1 MATLVNELIDVLRP
15 TEQSD
20 RRRRGVFR
28 HIASLVDGC
37 FAGENV
43 LVRAFLDHRVFST
56 AFFASPNARPAPVPP
71 TRRSPPHP
79 PHPRSIVTAQVT
91 AFGSVPLRT
100 YLPDGDIDV
109 CLLGPH
115 ELLSRDDWTVRLR
128 AHVERAE
135 AAAAEASAELGSPVA
150 EFAVSEIHIIH
161 AEVKLMKLICDG
173 VVVDVSAN
181 QFGGL
186 AALGFLEEVNAF
198 IGKGEI
204 FKRSIVLIKAW
215 GFYEGRL
222 LGAHHALISTYALE
236 TLVLYILNRFHKEL
250 STPLEV
256 LHKFLVFF
264 ADFDWDKF
272 AISVHGPVPLED
284 LDKATGPIGKRP
296 EVHAEGALLTP
307 DFMWRMM
314 DKYGNESVG
323 AKLGGGANS
332 TPRPMARKYL
342 NVVDPLLSS
351 NNLGR
356 SVSQGNAK
364 RIRKALALGAQRLTA
379 LRESST
385 GGECFGAVR
394 MLEQFFGNTMR
405 HRRLGPMPH
414 LPMAP
419 STPGFAGRN
428 HADEVSMTP
437 ARCPRTGAVSV
448 LASPSSPSQYQSP
461 LPRSVDGQPPGS
473 ASSRMATKGTAEA
486 PAART
491 RRKTPVAAG
500 EDGEEDDSTEGGVDG
515 SAPRRLEMGS
525 PEKPRSGSDGAA
537 EDHWPHLERV
547 GTRCPVLQR
556 AENAARAEKAERD
569 LHGEERGPF
578 WGRWDPLPASEAIA
592 QHARAFASEGFPA
605 LGDGRE
611 GTKGTRC
618 PVLAAAAREEEEVVA
633 SAIPSGCPFHAAA
646 ARRRDS
652 EAARSDGSSD
662 ESSKEAK
669 STSPTGP
676 LSDGDGEGGKG
687 DGEGGK
693 GDASEKAPAAPAA
706 PPPPPGPPPP
716 GQRTSMDGAR
726 ARMRREMSCPTFFPE
741 HDRRVPP
748 PPTPAPPVKPGPAVL
763 PAGVGAV
770 SDVFTGDLDAIWGHL
785 QFGRAYHHLAI
796 VQMRAFEA
804 MGGDPRA
811 LQQHRFGGY
820 NNNGGGGG
828 RRGAGGAAAFNRRN
842 SRDGGGGRG
851 GHARSGSWGAPG
863 GGGVKPGQPPPPPP
877 GAPAL
882 EQYGQR
888 RPARQS
894 RQSRVSEGSD
904 ESSEDASRKPG
915 AAHQQHHQHQHQHHQ
930 GRRSRDGRVGRGGGG
945 KSGGGPSIVE
955 EAPAGNWSKAVS
967 AKPAAA
973 EKAPGKVGDRD
984 RDRDGDPPPLPP
996 GDPPPLPP
1004 GPPPPGTRTSMDGA
1018 GTIASPLPA
1027 PPEHTRPSWGP
1038 KKTAPI
1044 DAIRAPPTP
1053 PPVPAEEPASPPRE
1067 ATRSRRER
1075 PPTAAEGLAAAAK
1088 GRLGVAPKGSWSS
1101 LVAAGGSSG
1110 SSGPGERSSADK
1122 LSDKTRTGSV
1132 GQASDK
1138 REASSAPPS
1147 PARPLAGAWAKGNGK
1162 DVLAAAAEAS
1172 RAAAAAAAASKVAA
1186 AAASITVSELGGQ
1199 DAAAGARGAR
1209 GRSRAS
1215 SSSGDSNSGE
1225 KENSAGKA
1233 DSPARDGDDDESY
1246 LHKVEEFPTLG
1257 GVGEGGGGGG
1267 GEKAAVG
1274 AAWGSGENP
1283 WANRGGTALR
1293 LQTGG

>member
-71 TRRSPPHP
+71 TRRSPPN
-79 PHPRSIVTAQVT
+79 PRSIVTAQVT

-135 AAAAEASAELGSPVA
+135 AAAAEASAELGSPAA

-236 TLVLYILNRFHKEL
+236 TLVLYIFNRFHKEL

-272 AISVHGPVPLED
+272 AVSVHGPVPLED
-284 LDKATGPIGKRP
+284 LDKVTGPIGKRP

-314 DKYGNESVG
+314 DKYGNESVS

-332 TPRPMARKYL
+332 TPRHMARKYL

-473 ASSRMATKGTAEA
+473 ASSRMATKGTEA

-500 EDGEEDDSTEGGVDG
+500 EDGEEDDGEEGGVDG
-515 SAPRRLEMGS
+515 SVPRRLEMGS
-525 PEKPRSGSDGAA
+525 PEKKDGSDDAA
-537 EDHWPHLERV
+537 DDHWPHLERV

-605 LGDGRE
+605 LDARE

-618 PVLAAAAREEEEVVA
+618 PVLAAAAREEDEVVA

-669 STSPTGP
+669 SASPTGP

-687 DGEGGK
+687 DVQK
-693 GDASEKAPAAPAA
+693 IAASEKAPAAPAA

-741 HDRRVPP
+741 HERRVPP
-748 PPTPAPPVKPGPAVL
+748 PPPPAPPVKPGPAVL
-763 PAGVGAV
+763 PAGSGAV
-770 SDVFTGDLDAIWGHL
+770 SDVFTGNLEAIWSHL

-820 NNNGGGGG
+820 NNNNGGGG

-842 SRDGGGGRG
+842 SRDGGGRG

-863 GGGVKPGQPPPPPP
+863 QPPPPPPP

-894 RQSRVSEGSD
+894 RQSRASEGSD

-915 AAHQQHHQHQHQHHQ
+915 AAHHHQQQQQQ
-930 GRRSRDGRVGRGGGG
+930 GRRSRDGRGGRGG
-945 KSGGGPSIVE
+945 KSGKTGGGSSIVE

-967 AKPAAA
+967 AKTATTT
-973 EKAPGKVGDRD
+973 EKAPGKVGDGD
-984 RDRDGDPPPLPP
+984 RDRDA
-996 GDPPPLPP
+996 DPPPLPP
-1004 GPPPPGTRTSMDGA
+1004 GPPPPGTRTSTDGS
-1018 GTIASPLPA
+1018 GTFASPRPPP
-1027 PPEHTRPSWGP
+1027 PPEQPRPSWGP

-1053 PPVPAEEPASPPRE
+1053 PPVTAEDPASPPRE
-1067 ATRSRRER
+1067 ATRTRRGR
-1075 PPTAAEGLAAAAK
+1075 PPTAAEGRAAAAK

-1110 SSGPGERSSADK
+1110 SSGPAEGSSAERRP
-1122 LSDKTRTGSV
+1122 TV
-1132 GQASDK
+1132 G
-1138 REASSAPPS
+1138 RESASAPPS

-1162 DVLAAAAEAS
+1162 DVLAAAAAEAS
-1172 RAAAAAAAASKVAA
+1172 RAAAAAAAASKAA
-1186 AAASITVSELGGQ
+1186 AAAAAITVAELGGR
-1199 DAAAGARGAR
+1199 DAAAGAQGAR
-1209 GRSRAS
+1209 GGSRAS

-1233 DSPARDGDDDESY
+1233 DSPASARDGDDDESY

-1257 GVGEGGGGGG
+1257 GVGDGGGGG

-1283 WANRGGTALR
+1283 WSNRGVSLR

>member
-1 MATLVNELIDVLRP
+1 M
-15 TEQSD
+15 
-20 RRRRGVFR
+20 
-28 HIASLVDGC
+28 
-37 FAGENV
+37 
-43 LVRAFLDHRVFST
+43 
-56 AFFASPNARPAPVPP
+56 
-71 TRRSPPHP
+71 
-79 PHPRSIVTAQVT
+79 
-91 AFGSVPLRT
+91 RT

-135 AAAAEASAELGSPVA
+135 AAAAEASIELGSPVA

-272 AISVHGPVPLED
+272 AVSVHGPVPLED
-284 LDKATGPIGKRP
+284 LHKVTGPIGKRP

-314 DKYGNESVG
+314 DKYGNESVS
-323 AKLGGGANS
+323 AKLGGGADS

-473 ASSRMATKGTAEA
+473 ASSRMATKGTEA

-500 EDGEEDDSTEGGVDG
+500 EDGGEEDDGAEGGVDG
-515 SAPRRLEMGS
+515 SVPRRLEMGS
-525 PEKPRSGSDGAA
+525 PEKRGGGGGGGSDDAA
-537 EDHWPHLERV
+537 DDHWPHLERG

-605 LGDGRE
+605 LDGRE
-611 GTKGTRC
+611 GTKSTRC

-669 STSPTGP
+669 SASPTGP

-687 DGEGGK
+687 DVSRVQG
-693 GDASEKAPAAPAA
+693 SEKAPAAPAA

-741 HDRRVPP
+741 HERRVPP
-748 PPTPAPPVKPGPAVL
+748 PPPPAPPVKPGPAVL
-763 PAGVGAV
+763 PAGSGSGGV
-770 SDVFTGDLDAIWGHL
+770 SDVFTGDLEAIWSHL

-811 LQQHRFGGY
+811 LQQHRFGGF
-820 NNNGGGGG
+820 NNGGGGG

-842 SRDGGGGRG
+842 SRDGGGRG

-863 GGGVKPGQPPPPPP
+863 GGGGKPGQPPPPP
-877 GAPAL
+877 GAPTL

-894 RQSRVSEGSD
+894 RQSCVSEGSD

-915 AAHQQHHQHQHQHHQ
+915 AVHHHHQQQQQQQ
-930 GRRSRDGRVGRGGGG
+930 GRRSRDGRGGRGGGGG
-945 KSGGGPSIVE
+945 KSGGGSSIVE

-967 AKPAAA
+967 SKTSAA

-984 RDRDGDPPPLPP
+984 RNADA
-996 GDPPPLPP
+996 DPPPLPP
-1004 GPPPPGTRTSMDGA
+1004 GPPPPGTRTSMDGS
-1018 GTIASPLPA
+1018 GPFASPPPP
-1027 PPEHTRPSWGP
+1027 PPEQPRPSWGP

-1053 PPVPAEEPASPPRE
+1053 PPVPAEDPASPPRE
-1067 ATRSRRER
+1067 ATRSRQQR
-1075 PPTAAEGLAAAAK
+1075 PPTAAEGRAAAAK

-1101 LVAAGGSSG
+1101 LVAAGGASG
-1110 SSGPGERSSADK
+1110 SSGPVQEGGSAERRTEIRVVGRESA
-1122 LSDKTRTGSV
+1122 
-1132 GQASDK
+1132 
-1138 REASSAPPS
+1138 SAPPS

-1172 RAAAAAAAASKVAA
+1172 RAAAAAAEASKVAA
-1186 AAASITVSELGGQ
+1186 AAAAITVAELGGQ
-1199 DAAAGARGAR
+1199 DAAAGGQGAQVAQ

-1225 KENSAGKA
+1225 KENSAERKA
-1233 DSPARDGDDDESY
+1233 DSTAPARDGDDDESY
-1246 LHKVEEFPTLG
+1246 THKVEEFPTLG
-1257 GVGEGGGGGG
+1257 GVGDGGGGGGGG

-1274 AAWGSGENP
+1274 VAWGSGENP
-1283 WANRGGTALR
+1283 WSNRGGSTR
-1293 LQTGG
+1293 LQTGGQPAT

>member
-1 MATLVNELIDVLRP
+1 M
-15 TEQSD
+15 
-20 RRRRGVFR
+20 
-28 HIASLVDGC
+28 
-37 FAGENV
+37 
-43 LVRAFLDHRVFST
+43 
-56 AFFASPNARPAPVPP
+56 
-71 TRRSPPHP
+71 
-79 PHPRSIVTAQVT
+79 
-91 AFGSVPLRT
+91 RT

-135 AAAAEASAELGSPVA
+135 AAAAEASAELGSPAA

-161 AEVKLMKLICDG
+161 AEVKLMKLISDG

-215 GFYEGRL
+215 GFYEGRM

-236 TLVLYILNRFHKEL
+236 TLVLYIFNRFHKEL

-272 AISVHGPVPLED
+272 AVSVHGPVPLED
-284 LDKATGPIGKRP
+284 LDKVTGPIGKRP

-314 DKYGNESVG
+314 DKYGNESVS

-332 TPRPMARKYL
+332 TPRHMARKYL

-473 ASSRMATKGTAEA
+473 ASSRMATKGTEA

-500 EDGEEDDSTEGGVDG
+500 EDGEEDDGEEGGADG

-525 PEKPRSGSDGAA
+525 PEKKDGSEDAA
-537 EDHWPHLERV
+537 DDHWPHVERV

-605 LGDGRE
+605 LDARE

-618 PVLAAAAREEEEVVA
+618 PVLAAAAREEDEVVA

-662 ESSKEAK
+662 ESSKKEAK
-669 STSPTGP
+669 SASPTGP
-676 LSDGDGEGGKG
+676 LSDGDEGGKG
-687 DGEGGK
+687 DVRGPK
-693 GDASEKAPAAPAA
+693 RPAAGGSRRPA
-706 PPPPPGPPPP
+706 PPGPPPP
-716 GQRTSMDGAR
+716 GQRTSMDGPGADAPRDELPDVLPEHGARPAAAAR
-726 ARMRREMSCPTFFPE
+726 AAGQARAGGAP
-741 HDRRVPP
+741 RRVRRRLGRVHRQPRGHMEPP
-748 PPTPAPPVKPGPAVL
+748 PVRPGVPSPRDRAN
-763 PAGVGAV
+763 AGV
-770 SDVFTGDLDAIWGHL
+770 
-785 QFGRAYHHLAI
+785 R
-796 VQMRAFEA
+796 
-804 MGGDPRA
+804 
-811 LQQHRFGGY
+811 GY
-820 NNNGGGGG
+820 G
-828 RRGAGGAAAFNRRN
+828 RRPSRVTAAQVWRVQQRRRGLARGAAAFNRRN
-842 SRDGGGGRG
+842 SRDGGGRG
-851 GHARSGSWGAPG
+851 GHARSGSWGAARRRRRLL
-863 GGGVKPGQPPPPPP
+863 P
-877 GAPAL
+877 GAAL

-894 RQSRVSEGSD
+894 RQSRASEGSD

-915 AAHQQHHQHQHQHHQ
+915 AAHHHQQQQQQ
-930 GRRSRDGRVGRGGGG
+930 GRRSRDGRGGRGG
-945 KSGGGPSIVE
+945 KSGKTGGGSSIVE

-967 AKPAAA
+967 AKTATTT
-973 EKAPGKVGDRD
+973 EKAPGKVPGG
-984 RDRDGDPPPLPP
+984 DGDGD

-1004 GPPPPGTRTSMDGA
+1004 GPPPPGTRTSTDGPGPFASPPRRRGA
-1018 GTIASPLPA
+1018 G
-1027 PPEHTRPSWGP
+1027 PSWGP

-1044 DAIRAPPTP
+1044 DAYARLRR
-1053 PPVPAEEPASPPRE
+1053 PR
-1067 ATRSRRER
+1067 R
-1075 PPTAAEGLAAAAK
+1075 
-1088 GRLGVAPKGSWSS
+1088 
-1101 LVAAGGSSG
+1101 
-1110 SSGPGERSSADK
+1110 
-1122 LSDKTRTGSV
+1122 
-1132 GQASDK
+1132 
-1138 REASSAPPS
+1138 
-1147 PARPLAGAWAKGNGK
+1147 
-1162 DVLAAAAEAS
+1162 
-1172 RAAAAAAAASKVAA
+1172 
-1186 AAASITVSELGGQ
+1186 
-1199 DAAAGARGAR
+1199 
-1209 GRSRAS
+1209 
-1215 SSSGDSNSGE
+1215 
-1225 KENSAGKA
+1225 
-1233 DSPARDGDDDESY
+1233 
-1246 LHKVEEFPTLG
+1246 
-1257 GVGEGGGGGG
+1257 
-1267 GEKAAVG
+1267 
-1274 AAWGSGENP
+1274 
-1283 WANRGGTALR
+1283 
-1293 LQTGG
+1293 

>member
-1 MATLVNELIDVLRP
+1 M
-15 TEQSD
+15 
-20 RRRRGVFR
+20 
-28 HIASLVDGC
+28 
-37 FAGENV
+37 
-43 LVRAFLDHRVFST
+43 
-56 AFFASPNARPAPVPP
+56 
-71 TRRSPPHP
+71 
-79 PHPRSIVTAQVT
+79 
-91 AFGSVPLRT
+91 RT

-473 ASSRMATKGTAEA
+473 VSSRMATKGTAEA

-706 PPPPPGPPPP
+706 PPPRPVPRPRPADLDGRRPGADAPRDELPDVLPGARPARPAAADARAAGQARAGGAPRRCRRRLGRLHRRPRRHMGPPPVRSGVPSPRHRADASVRGYGRRPSRVAAAQVWRVQQQRRRRRPQGRGRRGGFQQAQQP
-716 GQRTSMDGAR
+716 GRRRRSGRPREERQLGRARRRRRQARPTPAAASRRAGAR
-726 ARMRREMSCPTFFPE
+726 AVRAAQAREAEQAEPRERGVRRELRGCLQEAGRGAPAA
-741 HDRRVPP
+741 PP
-748 PPTPAPPVKPGPAVL
+748 APAPAPPGEAQSRRAGRSRGRRQKRRRAVDRRGGPRRQL
-763 PAGVGAV
+763 EQGGVG
-770 SDVFTGDLDAIWGHL
+770 
-785 QFGRAYHHLAI
+785 
-796 VQMRAFEA
+796 EA
-804 MGGDPRA
+804 
-811 LQQHRFGGY
+811 
-820 NNNGGGGG
+820 GGGGEG
-828 RRGAGGAAAFNRRN
+828 ARESRRQ
-842 SRDGGGGRG
+842 
-851 GHARSGSWGAPG
+851 
-863 GGGVKPGQPPPPPP
+863 GQ
-877 GAPAL
+877 G
-882 EQYGQR
+882 
-888 RPARQS
+888 
-894 RQSRVSEGSD
+894 
-904 ESSEDASRKPG
+904 
-915 AAHQQHHQHQHQHHQ
+915 Q
-930 GRRSRDGRVGRGGGG
+930 GRRSAA
-945 KSGGGPSIVE
+945 
-955 EAPAGNWSKAVS
+955 APARRPS
-967 AKPAAA
+967 
-973 EKAPGKVGDRD
+973 
-984 RDRDGDPPPLPP
+984 
-996 GDPPPLPP
+996 PLPP

-1110 SSGPGERSSADK
+1110 SSGPGEGSSADK